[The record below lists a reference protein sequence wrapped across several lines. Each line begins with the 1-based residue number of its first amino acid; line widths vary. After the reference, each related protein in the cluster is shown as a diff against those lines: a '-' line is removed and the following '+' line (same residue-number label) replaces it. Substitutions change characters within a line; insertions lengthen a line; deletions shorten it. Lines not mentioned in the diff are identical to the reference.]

1 MEQKVRTQE
10 EEKELLATAKMLLF
24 GVVALPA
31 FYLLLKG
38 LALIQF
44 MLFGYVQ

>member
-10 EEKELLATAKMLLF
+10 EERELLATAKMLLF
-24 GVVALPA
+24 GALAIPA

-38 LALIQF
+38 LSFVQYIF
-44 MLFGYVQ
+44 FGYVK